1 MTTATTV
8 YFLIVSSLAIAT
20 AVWAWCLAV
29 AASSD
34 ARIAREDAAS
44 ALADVSALAD
54 EVDVLHR
61 SIGPHLAPDPDA
73 PVNLVPVDDS
83 TVDCIATEDAEF
95 EDIDDVRGMPLDEWL
110 DTIAATPV
118 MVLGSIPPEDP
129 DADLTVPKHRKEA

>member
-1 MTTATTV
+1 MTTATTA
-8 YFLIVSSLAIAT
+8 YFLIVSSLALAA

-34 ARIAREDAAS
+34 ARIAREDAEA
-44 ALADVSALAD
+44 ALDDVRALAD

-61 SIGPHLAPDPDA
+61 TVGPRLDPDPDA
-73 PVNLVPVDDS
+73 PVDLVPVEDI
-83 TVDCIATEDAEF
+83 TVDCTGVDF

-129 DADLTVPKHRKEA
+129 AADKTAPKHRKEA